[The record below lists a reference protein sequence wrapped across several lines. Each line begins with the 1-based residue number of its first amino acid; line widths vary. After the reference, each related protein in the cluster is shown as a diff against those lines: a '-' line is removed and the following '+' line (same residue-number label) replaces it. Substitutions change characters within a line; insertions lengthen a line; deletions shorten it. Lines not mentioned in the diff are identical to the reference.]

1 MTIDNRIAI
10 AALIIS
16 FTSPFV
22 KALAERWIAKP
33 VAIPE
38 ENKPTNQNQP
48 KSRFSRLVMSKGF
61 ELFLALLTLA
71 SVVPLAWAP
80 LSGFNVLVMAF
91 GVSSF
96 AVQFMMKPRV
106 NRLSND
112 VDVLIALIDAQQA
125 MIQATTKATVILS
138 QPEPSQNAPD
148 EPSQSA

>member
-71 SVVPLAWAP
+71 SVVPLAGH
-80 LSGFNVLVMAF
+80 LSAVLMF
-91 GVSSF
+91 LSWRLECLRLRFSS
-96 AVQFMMKPRV
+96 
-106 NRLSND
+106 
-112 VDVLIALIDAQQA
+112 
-125 MIQATTKATVILS
+125 
-138 QPEPSQNAPD
+138 
-148 EPSQSA
+148 